1 MTFKIQGIDHVQLAA
16 PAGCE
21 EKARTFYGDI
31 LGLEEIPKPEELKK
45 RGGCWFRCGNQEI
58 HIGVEQNFSPA
69 KKAHPAFFVQHIE
82 HFQDDLTQKG
92 VSVIADTAR
101 PDVTRFYVLDPFG
114 NRIEFME
121 RKVL

>member
-31 LGLEEIPKPEELKK
+31 LGLEEIPKPEELRK

-69 KKAHPAFFVQHIE
+69 KKAHPAFYVQHIE
-82 HFQDDLTQKG
+82 RFQDDLKQKG
-92 VSVIADTAR
+92 VSVIVDTAR
-101 PDVTRFYVLDPFG
+101 PDVTRFYVSDPFG

-121 RKVL
+121 QKGV

>member
-1 MTFKIQGIDHVQLAA
+1 MSFHIQGIDHVQVAA

-21 EKARTFYGDI
+21 EKAREFYGHKI
-31 LGLEEIPKPEELKK
+31 GLEEIPKPEELRK

-69 KKAHPAFFVQHIE
+69 KKAHPAFYVQQIE
-82 HFQDDLTQKG
+82 EFKAALIQKEVQVIDDK
-92 VSVIADTAR
+92 AR
-101 PDVTRFYVLDPFG
+101 PDVLRFYVFDPFG

-121 RKVL
+121 YK